1 MLLRRVVI
9 RPRHL
14 LVAQNELIVY
24 EKLLLNGL
32 KRSTNAGVGGWKEPN
47 KREQQQARVDRLGT
61 ISLHKTAELTIK
73 TPFANVS
80 VDFVGD
86 FAWTLGASK

>member
-61 ISLHKTAELTIK
+61 ISLHKTAELAIK
-73 TPFANVS
+73 ATFANVS
-80 VDFVGD
+80 LDFVGNLAP
-86 FAWTLGASK
+86 FSA